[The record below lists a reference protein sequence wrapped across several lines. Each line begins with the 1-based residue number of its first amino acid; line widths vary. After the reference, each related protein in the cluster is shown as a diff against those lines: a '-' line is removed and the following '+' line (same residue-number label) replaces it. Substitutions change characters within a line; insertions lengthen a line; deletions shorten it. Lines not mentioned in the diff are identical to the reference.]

1 MKEVITE
8 YMRILQ
14 CIAISKGGDIYAPTL
29 PSFNARRMDIHQRL
43 FEKLMSR
50 LSLVDGFTE
59 NDAFW
64 RSKEI
69 FSRLDKVFRLY
80 NAFELNLEDT
90 DHIRIL
96 SEDLERFLS
105 STEVMYYLEG
115 RTSRIHGV
123 IEDEGEF

>member
-1 MKEVITE
+1 MNEVITE

-43 FEKLMSR
+43 FKELMSR

-59 NDAFW
+59 DDAFW

-69 FSRLDKVFRLY
+69 FSKLDKVFRLY
-80 NAFELNLEDT
+80 NDFDLNLENSE
-90 DHIRIL
+90 HIMIL
-96 SEDLERFLS
+96 SKDLERFLS
-105 STEVMYYLEG
+105 STEVKYYLEG
-115 RTSRIHGV
+115 RISGIRGV
-123 IEDEGEF
+123 IED

>member
-1 MKEVITE
+1 MNEVITE

-14 CIAISKGGDIYAPTL
+14 CIAISKGGDIYTPTL

-43 FEKLMSR
+43 FEELMSR

-59 NDAFW
+59 DDAFQ

-80 NAFELNLEDT
+80 NTFELNLEDT
-90 DHIRIL
+90 EHIMIL
-96 SEDLERFLS
+96 SKDLERFLS
-105 STEVMYYLEG
+105 STEVKYYLEG
-115 RTSRIHGV
+115 RTSGIHGV
-123 IEDEGEF
+123 IEV

>member
-1 MKEVITE
+1 MSEVIAE

-43 FEKLMSR
+43 FEELMSS

-59 NDAFW
+59 DDAFW

-80 NAFELNLEDT
+80 NDFDLNLENT
-90 DHIRIL
+90 EHIMIL
-96 SEDLERFLS
+96 SKDLERFLS
-105 STEVMYYLEG
+105 STEVKYYLEG
-115 RTSRIHGV
+115 RISGIHGV
-123 IEDEGEF
+123 IEA